1 MTVWRK
7 WVLPILSLIIFGAIA
22 ASLVKVAFF
31 PEAQAAAE
39 QPTAQISNPV
49 VPVERGSIVN
59 QLDVAGTVAR
69 DSAVS
74 LKSDVDGV
82 VVEALVGDGQRVAAG
97 QVLFRVKTDSPVR
110 TIELRAPFAGDVS
123 EVSLVKNQRASVGVE
138 FAKLTPLTFHVLGTI
153 EPVQLYRLINAPTDA
168 SLSIAGGPAPF
179 TCTGLTVQV
188 AEDATTSV
196 RCAIP
201 ADQTVFAGLPATIG
215 ITVGTVE
222 DALLVPTTA
231 VQGGAGSGLVWV
243 DAGTGK
249 PEERTVTLGVS
260 DGVSVEVVDG
270 LAEGDMVR
278 QFVPGILAPVEQFCY
293 DVAPGQEVCESS
305 GVRW

>member
-31 PEAQAAAE
+31 PDQGGTAE
-39 QPTAQISNPV
+39 QPTAQISDPV
-49 VPVERGSIVN
+49 LPVERGSVVN
-59 QLDVAGTVAR
+59 ELNVAGTVAR
-69 DSAVS
+69 DAAVP
-74 LKSDVDGV
+74 LRSDVEGV
-82 VVEALVGDGQRVAAG
+82 VVEALVGDGQRVEAG
-97 QVLFRVKTDSPVR
+97 QVLFRVKTDYPVR
-110 TIELRAPFAGDVS
+110 TIDLVAPFAGDLS
-123 EVSLVKNQRASVGVE
+123 EVALVKNQRASVGVE
-138 FAKLTPLTFHVLGTI
+138 YAKLTPVTFHVLGTI

-201 ADQTVFAGLPATIG
+201 AEQTVFAGLPATIG
-215 ITVGTVE
+215 ITVGTVD
-222 DALLVPTTA
+222 DALIVPTTA
-231 VQGGAGSGLVWV
+231 VQGGAGTGLVWV
-243 DAGTGK
+243 DNGEGDT
-249 PEERTVTLGVS
+249 EERAVTLGVS
-260 DGVSVEVVDG
+260 DGVMVEVIEG
-270 LAEGDMVR
+270 LEEGELIR

-293 DVAPGQEVCESS
+293 EIAPGEEVCES
-305 GVRW
+305 GVSW

>member
-1 MTVWRK
+1 M
-7 WVLPILSLIIFGAIA
+7 
-22 ASLVKVAFF
+22 
-31 PEAQAAAE
+31 
-39 QPTAQISNPV
+39 
-49 VPVERGSIVN
+49 
-59 QLDVAGTVAR
+59 
-69 DSAVS
+69 
-74 LKSDVDGV
+74 
-82 VVEALVGDGQRVAAG
+82 
-97 QVLFRVKTDSPVR
+97 
-110 TIELRAPFAGDVS
+110 
-123 EVSLVKNQRASVGVE
+123 
-138 FAKLTPLTFHVLGTI
+138 
-153 EPVQLYRLINAPTDA
+153 
-168 SLSIAGGPAPF
+168 
-179 TCTGLTVQV
+179 QV
-188 AEDATTSV
+188 AEDASTSV

-278 QFVPGILAPVEQFCY
+278 QFVPGVLAPVEQFCY
-293 DVAPGQEVCESS
+293 EVAPGVEVCEHS
-305 GVRW
+305 GGRW

>member
-7 WVLPILSLIIFGAIA
+7 WVLPILTLIVFGAIA

-31 PEAQAAAE
+31 PDEQAQTE
-39 QPTAQISNPV
+39 QPSGQIADPV
-49 VPVERGSIVN
+49 VPVERGSITN
-59 QLDVAGTVAR
+59 ALDVAGTVAR
-69 DSAVS
+69 DAPVT
-74 LKSDVDGV
+74 LKSDVEGV
-82 VVEALVGDGQRVAAG
+82 VVEALVADGQRVTAG
-97 QVLFRVKTDSPVR
+97 QVLFRVKTDYPVR
-110 TIELRAPFAGDVS
+110 TVDLVAPFAGDLSDVA
-123 EVSLVKNQRASVGVE
+123 LVKNQRASVGVE
-138 FAKLTPLTFHVLGTI
+138 YAKLTPLTFHVLGTI

-188 AEDATTSV
+188 ADDATTSV

-201 ADQTVFAGLPATIG
+201 AEQTVFAGLPATIG

-222 DALLVPTTA
+222 DALIVPTTA
-231 VQGGAGSGLVWV
+231 VQGGAGTGRVWV
-243 DAGTGK
+243 DTGEGE

-260 DGVSVEVVDG
+260 DGVNVEVVEG
-270 LAEGDMVR
+270 LEEGEMIR

-293 DVAPGQEVCESS
+293 EIAPGEEVCES
-305 GVRW
+305 GVSW

>member
-7 WVLPILSLIIFGAIA
+7 WVLPILSLIVFGAIA

-31 PEAQAAAE
+31 PEERSAAE
-39 QPTAQISNPV
+39 HPSAQISDPV
-49 VPVERGSIVN
+49 VPVERGAVVN
-59 QLDVAGTVAR
+59 ALDVAGTVAR
-69 DSAVS
+69 DAAVP
-74 LKSDVDGV
+74 LRSDLEGL
-82 VVEALVGDGQRVAAG
+82 VVEALVSDGQRVEAG
-97 QVLFRVKTDSPVR
+97 QVLFRVKTDYPVR
-110 TIELRAPFAGDVS
+110 TIDLVAPFTGDLSDVA
-123 EVSLVKNQRASVGVE
+123 LVKNQRASVGVE
-138 FAKLTPLTFHVLGTI
+138 YAKLTPATFHVLGTI

-201 ADQTVFAGLPATIG
+201 VEQTVFAGLPATIG
-215 ITVGTVE
+215 ITVGTVD

-231 VQGGAGSGLVWV
+231 VQGGAGTGLVWIDNGEG
-243 DAGTGK
+243 DA
-249 PEERTVTLGVS
+249 EERTVALGVS
-260 DGVSVEVVDG
+260 DGVMVEVTEG
-270 LAEGDMVR
+270 LEEGELIR

-293 DVAPGQEVCESS
+293 EVAPGEEVCES
-305 GVRW
+305 GVTW

>member
-7 WVLPILSLIIFGAIA
+7 WVLPILTLIVFGAIA

-31 PEAQAAAE
+31 PDAQASAE
-39 QPTAQISNPV
+39 QPSGQIADPV
-49 VPVERGSIVN
+49 IPVERGSIVN
-59 QLDVAGTVAR
+59 ALDVAGTVAR
-69 DSAVS
+69 DAPVA
-74 LKSDVDGV
+74 LKSDVEGV
-82 VVEALVGDGQRVAAG
+82 VVEALVADGQRVAAG

-110 TIELRAPFAGDVS
+110 TVDLVAPFAGDLSDVA
-123 EVSLVKNQRASVGVE
+123 LVKNQRASVGVE
-138 FAKLTPLTFHVLGTI
+138 YAKLTPLTFHVLGTI

-188 AEDATTSV
+188 ADDATTSV

-201 ADQTVFAGLPATIG
+201 AEQTVFAGLPATIG

-222 DALLVPTTA
+222 DALIVPTTA
-231 VQGGAGSGLVWV
+231 VQGGAGSGRVWV
-243 DAGTGK
+243 DTGAGE

-260 DGVSVEVVDG
+260 DGVSVEVVEG
-270 LAEGDMVR
+270 LAEGDMIR

-293 DVAPGQEVCESS
+293 EIAPGEEVCESVVS
-305 GVRW
+305 W

>member
-7 WVLPILSLIIFGAIA
+7 WVLPILTLIVFGAIA

-31 PEAQAAAE
+31 PDEQAQTE
-39 QPTAQISNPV
+39 QPSGQIADPV
-49 VPVERGSIVN
+49 VPVERGSITN
-59 QLDVAGTVAR
+59 ALDVAGTVAR
-69 DSAVS
+69 DAPVT
-74 LKSDVDGV
+74 LKSDVERV
-82 VVEALVGDGQRVAAG
+82 VVEALVADGQRVTAG
-97 QVLFRVKTDSPVR
+97 QVLFRVKTDYPVR
-110 TIELRAPFAGDVS
+110 TVDLVAPFAGDLSDVA
-123 EVSLVKNQRASVGVE
+123 LVKNQRASVGVE
-138 FAKLTPLTFHVLGTI
+138 YAKLTPLTFHVLGTI

-188 AEDATTSV
+188 ADDATTSV

-201 ADQTVFAGLPATIG
+201 AEQTVFAGLPATIG

-222 DALLVPTTA
+222 DALIVPTTA
-231 VQGGAGSGLVWV
+231 VQGGAGTGRVWV
-243 DAGTGK
+243 DTGEGE

-260 DGVSVEVVDG
+260 DGVNVEVVEG
-270 LAEGDMVR
+270 LEEGEMIR

-293 DVAPGQEVCESS
+293 EIAPGEEVCES
-305 GVRW
+305 GVSW

>member
-7 WVLPILSLIIFGAIA
+7 WVLPILTLIVFGAIA

-31 PEAQAAAE
+31 PDAQASAE
-39 QPTAQISNPV
+39 QPSGQIADPV
-49 VPVERGSIVN
+49 IPVERGSIVN
-59 QLDVAGTVAR
+59 ALDVAGTVAR
-69 DSAVS
+69 DAPVA
-74 LKSDVDGV
+74 LKSDVEGV
-82 VVEALVGDGQRVAAG
+82 VVEALIADGQRVAAG

-110 TIELRAPFAGDVS
+110 TVDLVASFAGDLSDVA
-123 EVSLVKNQRASVGVE
+123 LVKNQRASVGVE
-138 FAKLTPLTFHVLGTI
+138 YAKLTPLTFHVLGTI

-188 AEDATTSV
+188 ADDATTSV

-201 ADQTVFAGLPATIG
+201 AEQTVFAGLPATIG

-222 DALLVPTTA
+222 DALIVPTTA
-231 VQGGAGSGLVWV
+231 VQGGAGTGRVWV
-243 DAGTGK
+243 DTGEGE

-260 DGVSVEVVDG
+260 DGVSVEVIEG
-270 LAEGDMVR
+270 LAEGDMIR

-293 DVAPGQEVCESS
+293 EIAPGEEVCES
-305 GVRW
+305 GVSW